1 MEPKTKKQR
10 SLYIPYAGPV
20 LLEFPLLNK
29 GSAFSMEERRNFNLL
44 GLLPEVVETIEE
56 QAERA
61 WIQYQGFKTE
71 IDKHIYLRNI
81 QDTNETLFYRL
92 VNNHLDEMM
101 PVIYTPTVGAACE
114 RFSEIYRRSR
124 GVFISYQNRHNMDDI
139 LQNVPNHNIKVIVV
153 TDGERILG
161 LGDQGIGGMG
171 IPIGKLSLYTAC
183 GGISPAYTLPVVLDV
198 GTNNQQLLNDPLYM
212 GWRNPRITDDEYYEF
227 VDEFIQAVKQRWPDV
242 LLQFEDFAQKN
253 AMPLLNRYR
262 NEICSFNDDIQ
273 GTAAVT
279 VGTLIAASRAAG
291 GQLSEKKIVFL
302 GAGSAGCGIAEMIIA
317 QTQRE
322 GLSEEA
328 ARQKVFMVDRF
339 GLLTDKMPNLLPF
352 QTKLVQKRE
361 NLSDWDTDSDV
372 LSLLDVVRN
381 VKPDILIGVSGQTGL
396 FTEEIIR
403 EMHKHCPRPI
413 VMPLSNPTSRV
424 EATPQD
430 IIAWTEGNA
439 LVATGSPFNP
449 VVWKDKIYP
458 IAQCNNAFI
467 FPGIGLGVIASG
479 ASRITDEMLMS
490 ASETLAQYSPL
501 VLNGEG
507 LVLPELKDIQK
518 VSRAIAFAVGKM
530 AQQQGVAVKTSA
542 EALQQ
547 AIDDNFCCGVC
558 HTDLH
563 VKNGDFGDKTGV
575 ILGHEGIG
583 VVAEVGPG
591 VTSLKPGDR
600 ASVAWFYEGCGHC
613 EYCNSGNETLCRSV
627 KNAGYSVD
635 GGMAEECIVVADYA
649 VKVPDGLDSAAASSI
664 TCAGV
669 TTYKAVKLSKIRP
682 GQWIAIYGL
691 GGLGNLAL
699 QYAKNVFNAKVIAI
713 DVNDEQLKLA
723 TKMGADLAINS
734 RTEDAAKI
742 VQEKAGGAHAAVVT
756 AVAKAAFNSAVDA
769 VRAGGRVVA
778 VGLPPESMSLD
789 IPRLVL
795 DGIEVVGSLVG
806 TRQDLTEAFQFA
818 AEGKVVPKVALRPL
832 EDINTI
838 FTEMEEGKIRGR
850 MVIDF
855 RR

>member
-1 MEPKTKKQR
+1 MDNKLKKHR

-29 GSAFSMEERRNFNLL
+29 GSAFSMEERSSFNLL

-92 VNNHLDEMM
+92 VQNHLEEMM

-212 GWRNPRITDDEYYEF
+212 GWRHPRITDDEYYQF
-227 VDEFIQAVKQRWPDV
+227 VDDFIQAVKHRWPDV

-262 NEICSFNDDIQ
+262 DEICSFNDDIQ

-291 GQLSEKKIVFL
+291 SQLSYQKIVFL
-302 GAGSAGCGIAEMIIA
+302 GAGSAGCGIAEQIIA

-322 GLSEEA
+322 GLSEELA
-328 ARQKVFMVDRF
+328 
-339 GLLTDKMPNLLPF
+339 
-352 QTKLVQKRE
+352 
-361 NLSDWDTDSDV
+361 
-372 LSLLDVVRN
+372 RN

-403 EMHKHCPRPI
+403 EMHKHCERPI

-439 LVATGSPFNP
+439 LVATGSPFDP
-449 VVWKDKIYP
+449 VVWKDKLYP
-458 IAQCNNAFI
+458 IAQCNNSYI

-490 ASETLAQYSPL
+490 ASETLAGHSPL
-501 VLNGEG
+501 VNNGEG
-507 LVLPELKDIQK
+507 LV
-518 VSRAIAFAVGKM
+518 
-530 AQQQGVAVKTSA
+530 
-542 EALQQ
+542 
-547 AIDDNFCCGVC
+547 
-558 HTDLH
+558 
-563 VKNGDFGDKTGV
+563 
-575 ILGHEGIG
+575 
-583 VVAEVGPG
+583 
-591 VTSLKPGDR
+591 
-600 ASVAWFYEGCGHC
+600 
-613 EYCNSGNETLCRSV
+613 
-627 KNAGYSVD
+627 
-635 GGMAEECIVVADYA
+635 
-649 VKVPDGLDSAAASSI
+649 
-664 TCAGV
+664 
-669 TTYKAVKLSKIRP
+669 
-682 GQWIAIYGL
+682 
-691 GGLGNLAL
+691 
-699 QYAKNVFNAKVIAI
+699 
-713 DVNDEQLKLA
+713 
-723 TKMGADLAINS
+723 
-734 RTEDAAKI
+734 
-742 VQEKAGGAHAAVVT
+742 
-756 AVAKAAFNSAVDA
+756 
-769 VRAGGRVVA
+769 
-778 VGLPPESMSLD
+778 
-789 IPRLVL
+789 
-795 DGIEVVGSLVG
+795 
-806 TRQDLTEAFQFA
+806 
-818 AEGKVVPKVALRPL
+818 
-832 EDINTI
+832 
-838 FTEMEEGKIRGR
+838 
-850 MVIDF
+850 
-855 RR
+855 